1 MNFKELES
9 RLISENIRRDVYS
22 LKGGLSNE
30 AYCISQ
36 TNGIWEVYY
45 SERGIKSG
53 LKVFQKEE
61 EACQYFYDSLIK
73 TLRDMG
79 LY

>member
-1 MNFKELES
+1 MNIKELES
-9 RLISENIRRDVYS
+9 RLISENIQSDLYS
-22 LKGGLSNE
+22 LDGGLPNE

-36 TNGIWEVYY
+36 SNGSWEVYY
-45 SERGIKSG
+45 SERGNKSG
-53 LKVFQKEE
+53 LRIFQNEE
-61 EACQYFYDSLIK
+61 EACQFFYDSLIE

>member
-1 MNFKELES
+1 MNFKELEL
-9 RLISENIRRDVYS
+9 RLISERIRRDVYS
-22 LKGGLSNE
+22 LEGGLPNE

-45 SERGIKSG
+45 SERGSKSG
-53 LKVFQKEE
+53 LKVFRKEE
-61 EACQYFYDSLIK
+61 EACQHFYDSLIK